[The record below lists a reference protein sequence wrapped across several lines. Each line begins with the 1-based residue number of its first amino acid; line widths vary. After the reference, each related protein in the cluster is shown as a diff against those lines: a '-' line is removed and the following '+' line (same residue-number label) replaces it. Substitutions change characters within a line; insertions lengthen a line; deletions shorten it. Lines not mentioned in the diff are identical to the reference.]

1 MVDAVQKEEWRW
13 SLTTTAGGH
22 SNNPTSNDDETTYGQ
37 VLFCF
42 KRHSDYKQTGQQ
54 INEHMEYGREFHCTL
69 FWFPTCCSQVISEN
83 PPQVK
88 HTIYADQMPVLYRQ
102 FWINKIDCRVG
113 CGVFFCFFLFAR
125 HTTKINFQNLFS
137 KSLRWESEYS
147 VGWYMYMYI
156 VFLLPNS

>member
-54 INEHMEYGREFHCTL
+54 TEYGREFHCTL
-69 FWFPTCCSQVISEN
+69 FWFPTCCSQVISDN

-125 HTTKINFQNLFS
+125 HATKINFQNLFS

-156 VFLLPNS
+156 VFLLLNS